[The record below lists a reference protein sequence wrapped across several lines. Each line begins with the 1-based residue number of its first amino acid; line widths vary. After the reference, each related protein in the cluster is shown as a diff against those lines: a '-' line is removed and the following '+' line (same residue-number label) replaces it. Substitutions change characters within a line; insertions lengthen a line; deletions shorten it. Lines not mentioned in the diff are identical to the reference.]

1 MEKLH
6 KLIQTLQA
14 SPQKVKLLQEI
25 NSQLLSRFRLKIT
38 EGIFLYPLEVEAY
51 YNDGD
56 QFEDSSCHC
65 HALQYDRFGKLYFHR
80 LGATDTID
88 KNRGGTDLCLSTRN
102 GLCYSILIRS
112 AKINDQV
119 IIGPHRVA
127 KKILNQPPTP
137 HSELENKEVLE
148 VSPDNEWTSGPIFHG
163 ERIRPGKNAGRYR
176 KLNLRSLTGL
186 KEYKFKDKE
195 NVLLSHIHSLEKWE
209 GENPEEQI
217 KEWLGYKSKSLAEA
231 LNNLSSRKT
240 VLWKTYNAANPVQTA
255 RHADCTL
262 ILNGITE
269 CLPEFFQDKDRTQ
282 RTRLIKDTLA
292 RLGNS
297 KGYLFHCNGL
307 ETQDA
312 PKESELLYDFMWYT
326 RAPDDRYVITSCP
339 LIAECEWKSKRKKDS
354 PTPYSG
360 IKYDF
365 QKLLLAN
372 ASLRLMI
379 LQKKSTHRLEE
390 LYDYFDRAIEQCA
403 NLPVRSRFLF
413 IAFDADMHGF
423 HYLEKSKH
431 GDEPDCDDG

>member
-1 MEKLH
+1 MTGINLKTAPATAMRCSMTGSANY
-6 KLIQTLQA
+6 ISTA
-14 SPQKVKLLQEI
+14 SEQPTPSTK
-25 NSQLLSRFRLKIT
+25 T
-38 EGIFLYPLEVEAY
+38 
-51 YNDGD
+51 
-56 QFEDSSCHC
+56 
-65 HALQYDRFGKLYFHR
+65 
-80 LGATDTID
+80 GAEQISASLP
-88 KNRGGTDLCLSTRN
+88 GTA
-102 GLCYSILIRS
+102 LCYSILIRS

-148 VSPDNEWTSGPIFHG
+148 VSPENEWTSGPIFHG

-292 RLGNS
+292 RLG
-297 KGYLFHCNGL
+297 
-307 ETQDA
+307 
-312 PKESELLYDFMWYT
+312 
-326 RAPDDRYVITSCP
+326 
-339 LIAECEWKSKRKKDS
+339 
-354 PTPYSG
+354 
-360 IKYDF
+360 
-365 QKLLLAN
+365 
-372 ASLRLMI
+372 
-379 LQKKSTHRLEE
+379 
-390 LYDYFDRAIEQCA
+390 
-403 NLPVRSRFLF
+403 
-413 IAFDADMHGF
+413 
-423 HYLEKSKH
+423 
-431 GDEPDCDDG
+431 